1 MNLSLLLAT
10 GSILLP
16 MGFMNLPVVG
26 DTSCPYEPQNPHL
39 LKREISL
46 DISQLLS
53 TL

>member
-1 MNLSLLLAT
+1 MNLSLLLVT

-16 MGFMNLPVVG
+16 MGFINLPVTG
-26 DTSCPYEPQNPHL
+26 DTSCPYGPQNPHL
-39 LKREISL
+39 LQREISL